1 MTSAFRISKQRVLL
15 SSLLSATTPNKIAEV
30 RLNGLIGEKGRN
42 KTSYFSS
49 CLDLTKALQM
59 LNNDKYLIEAIEAD
73 RLPGESA
80 DQITSYLTISYESE
94 RRS

>member
-15 SSLLSATTPNKIAEV
+15 PSLLSAMTRNKITEV
-30 RLNGLIGEKGRN
+30 RLNGLIDKKGRN
-42 KTSYFSS
+42 NTSYFSS
-49 CLDLTKALQM
+49 CLDLTEALQM
-59 LNNDKYLIEAIEAD
+59 LNNDNYLIEAIEAD